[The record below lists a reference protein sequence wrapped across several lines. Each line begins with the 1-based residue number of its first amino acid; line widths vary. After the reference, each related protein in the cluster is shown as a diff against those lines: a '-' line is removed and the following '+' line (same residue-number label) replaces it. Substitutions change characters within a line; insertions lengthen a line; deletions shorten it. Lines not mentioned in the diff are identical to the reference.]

1 MAHLIAIHVANFEM
15 VIACHSLHCKHVKHG
30 NLVRGIDKVNSGELH
45 EYWWCHWQPDGWRDG
60 VLENLWPVYKT
71 KTSIVSLLL
80 HEQAINCVIFC
91 FYSFEIGHICPLP
104 GN

>member
-45 EYWWCHWQPDGWRDG
+45 EY
-60 VLENLWPVYKT
+60 
-71 KTSIVSLLL
+71 
-80 HEQAINCVIFC
+80 
-91 FYSFEIGHICPLP
+91 
-104 GN
+104 